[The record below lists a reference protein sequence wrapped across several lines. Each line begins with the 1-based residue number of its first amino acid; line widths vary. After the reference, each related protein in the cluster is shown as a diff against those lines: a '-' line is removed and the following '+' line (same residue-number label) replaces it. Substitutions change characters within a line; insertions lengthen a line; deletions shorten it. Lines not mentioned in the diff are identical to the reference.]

1 MKRKVSMTIRS
12 SGTSRRSFLKSAAAL
27 GTSLALP
34 RWFVEETLA
43 HASAEE
49 PKSPNDRPGVLLI
62 GCGGMGT
69 YDATVAA
76 QFGTVL
82 AVCDVDSNRL
92 AEKADKL
99 KAEGK
104 YTDFRKAIAHKGIDV
119 VVNGTPDHWHTLI
132 NIHAMRAGK
141 DIYSEKPL
149 TLTIDEGRKLAAVA
163 RETKRILQTG
173 SQQRSDARFR
183 LACELVRNGRVGK
196 LQHITTQLPSGPVG
210 GPFATKPVPPEL
222 DWNFWLGQTPAV
234 DYVPERCHVNFRF
247 WYEYS
252 GGTITDWGAHHNDI
266 AQWANGTERSG
277 PVTVE
282 GKVLLEPV
290 KGGYTTAPRYQVEY
304 AYANGVRLT
313 CRTIE
318 TESFSGA
325 PARELKDS
333 DERNGVR
340 FEGSDGWIF
349 VNRDKIQASRPEII
363 KDELPATAERLY
375 VSTHHMGNF
384 FECVRT
390 RKAPICEPEI
400 GHRSV
405 SVCHLG
411 AIALRTGRKLTWEPA
426 KEQFVGDADA
436 NAYVSRRMREPWGYD
451 AV

>member
-1 MKRKVSMTIRS
+1 MTTR
-12 SGTSRRSFLKSAAAL
+12 TSHFNRRTFLKSSAAL
-27 GTSLALP
+27 AGALGLP
-34 RWFVEETLA
+34 RWFVEENLA
-43 HASAEE
+43 HAAAEE
-49 PKSPNDRPGVLLI
+49 PKSPNDRPGVLLV

-69 YDATVAA
+69 HDATVAA
-76 QFGTVL
+76 RFGTVL

-92 AEKADKL
+92 AEKAEKL

-104 YTDFRKAIAHKGIDV
+104 YTDFRKAISHKGIDV
-119 VVNGTPDHWHTLI
+119 VVNGTPDHWHTLV

-141 DIYSEKPL
+141 DVYSEKPL
-149 TLTIDEGRKLAAVA
+149 TLTIDEGRKLIAVA

-173 SQQRSDARFR
+173 SQQRSDAHFR
-183 LACELVRNGRVGK
+183 LACELVRNGRIGK
-196 LQHITTQLPSGPVG
+196 LQQITTQLPSGPIG

-234 DYVPERCHVNFRF
+234 EYVPERCHVNFRF

-282 GKVLLEPV
+282 GKVLQEPIQ
-290 KGGYTTAPRYQVEY
+290 GGYTTPPQYRVEY
-304 AYANGVRLT
+304 TYANGVRLT
-313 CRTIE
+313 CRTIDTE
-318 TESFSGA
+318 TFSGS
-325 PARELKDS
+325 PSRKLSDE

-340 FEGSDGWIF
+340 FEGTDGWLF
-349 VNRDKIQASRPEII
+349 VNREKIIASRPEII
-363 KDELPATAERLY
+363 KEELPASAVRLY
-375 VSTHHMGNF
+375 VSSDHMGNF
-384 FECVRT
+384 FDCVRT
-390 RKAPICEPEI
+390 RKPAICEPEI

-411 AIALRTGRKLTWEPA
+411 AIALRTGRKLAWDPA
-426 KEQFVGDADA
+426 KEQFVGDPDA
-436 NAYVSRRMREPWGYD
+436 NTYISRPVREPWGYG